1 MPRPDKEV
9 PMQRYRAQE
18 PVQAGESFDHSDDP
32 SHTDRVVGMVASVE
46 GVLLIIAG
54 LLGAIAVQLIF
65 VAPVLPQVI
74 SQSDLTSTSITA
86 IGAGSD
92 ILGFAAF
99 YALAG
104 IAGSAS
110 PGRGRRHR

>member
-1 MPRPDKEV
+1 
-9 PMQRYRAQE
+9 MQRYRAQE
-18 PVQAGESFDHSDDP
+18 PVQAGKSFDHSDDP

>member
-1 MPRPDKEV
+1 ME
-9 PMQRYRAQE
+9 RYRAQA
-18 PVQAGESFDHSDDP
+18 PVQAGKSLDYSD
-32 SHTDRVVGMVASVE
+32 TDRAVAMVASLE

-104 IAGSAS
+104 IAASAG
-110 PGRGRRHR
+110 PGRRRRRR